1 MHTVICCLNS
11 KYIHSSLA
19 PWCLLAGVRAYS
31 QYAGTVQVVEGT
43 VNEPMSAVLERITE
57 NAPQVIGFCTYI
69 WNVTEVLA
77 LSKAL
82 KQQNHAVRI
91 VLGGPEVSYRAKDV
105 LENYPFI
112 DFVLSGE
119 GEKPFAQFLDALT
132 KQSDLSAVGGLC
144 YRTGD
149 TFHISEPYLP
159 TEEPVSP
166 YVAEYLQTL
175 RGRIAYLETSRGC
188 PYSCAFCLSGRCGT
202 VRFFDLERAKEN
214 LLLLANSGAQTVKL
228 VDRTFNADKRRAYA
242 LFSFIIENYGGK
254 IPNGVCF
261 HFEIAGD
268 ILDDCLIEVLR
279 TAPAGTIQLE
289 IGLQSFNE
297 TTLAAVNRK
306 TDTNRLIENIK
317 KLIAPRN
324 IHIHIDLIAGLP
336 HEDAESFADSFNRA
350 FALQPDMLQFGFL
363 KLLYG
368 APMRENPTEYPCVFS
383 ETPPYEVQSTPWLT
397 AEELAQMHR
406 TEDAFDRT
414 YNSGRFRRTADFALQ
429 ACGISPF
436 AFFSRFADWLSETNR
451 QTQRTPLDMYS
462 EYLFLFLTE
471 HLHLDAAAVRDKMVC
486 DRLATNASGVLTRFL
501 QRQDA
506 RLKGIRT
513 ALQVNPNTKTQKGVK
528 RAVAILYTENR
539 AVYADYTVPNPV
551 TGAYTLHF
559 IPFNEN

>member
-19 PWCLLAGVRAYS
+19 PWCLLAGFKAYS
-31 QYAGTVQVVEGT
+31 RCAGTVQVVEGT
-43 VNEPMSAVLERITE
+43 VNEPMSAVLERLTE

-69 WNVTEVLA
+69 WNVTEVLE
-77 LSKAL
+77 LSAAL
-82 KQQNHAVRI
+82 KRHNSDIRI

-119 GEKPFAQFLDALT
+119 GEKPFAQLLDALAQ
-132 KQSDLSAVGGLC
+132 QSDLSVVGGLC
-144 YRTGD
+144 YRTDD

-166 YVAEYLQTL
+166 YTEEYLQNL
-175 RGRIAYLETSRGC
+175 HGRIAYLETSRGC

-202 VRFFDLERAKEN
+202 VRFFDMERAKEN
-214 LLLLANSGAQTVKL
+214 LLLLANSGAKTVKL
-228 VDRTFNADKRRAYA
+228 VDRTFNADKRRAHA
-242 LFSFIIENYGGK
+242 LFSFIIKNYGGK
-254 IPNGVCF
+254 ILNGVCF

-268 ILDDCLIEVLR
+268 ILDDRLIEVLR
-279 TAPAGTIQLE
+279 TAPAGSIQLE

-306 TDTNRLIENIK
+306 TDTKRLIENIK

-336 HEDAESFADSFNRA
+336 HEDLESFADSFNRA

-368 APMRENPTEYPCVFS
+368 APMRENPEEYPCVFS
-383 ETPPYEVQSTPWLT
+383 KTPPYEVQSTPWLT
-397 AEELAQMHR
+397 AEKLAQMHR

-414 YNSGRFRRTADFALQ
+414 YNSGRFRRTVDFALQ
-429 ACGISPF
+429 AFSITPF
-436 AFFSRFADWLSETNR
+436 AFFGMFADWLGRSKR
-451 QTQRTPLDMYS
+451 QSTKVPLDTYS
-462 EYLFLFLTE
+462 EHLFSFLTDC
-471 HLHLDAAAVRDKMVC
+471 LSLDAAAVRDKMVC
-486 DRLATNASGVLTRFL
+486 DRLATNASGVLPKFL

-506 RLKGIRT
+506 KLKAVRT
-513 ALQVNPNTKTQKGVK
+513 ALNANPDTKSKKGVK
-528 RAVAILYTENR
+528 RATAILYTEKC
-539 AVYADYTVPNPV
+539 AVYADYATPNPV
-551 TGAYTLHF
+551 TGEYTLHF
-559 IPFNEN
+559 VPMPTE